1 MRKRFAFVA
10 AMTVETVCRD
20 ATHDPSFPAGG
31 DPVTTGSSFAIDVV
45 QQHLSTRATRRMGP
59 CVRRDDADV
68 IAATATHHS
77 PLTIRRPRAGG
88 DPVTTGSR
96 LCADVINQH
105 ERHGVWVPASAGTT
119 PMVLLR
125 RPLRYFSTAHAGAWS
140 LAPSSDLMLRS
151 TPALAR
157 RGAIAGLRRR

>member
-45 QQHLSTRATRRMGP
+45 QQHLSTRAARRMGP
-59 CVRRDDADV
+59 CVRRDDTDV
-68 IAATATHHS
+68 IPTRHSPS

-88 DPVTTGSR
+88 DPVTTGSIF
-96 LCADVINQH
+96 AIDVVQQH
-105 ERHGVWVPASAGTT
+105 LSTRATRRMGPCVRRDDTAGPLVAPAI
-119 PMVLLR
+119 
-125 RPLRYFSTAHAGAWS
+125 W
-140 LAPSSDLMLRS
+140 
-151 TPALAR
+151 ALPE
-157 RGAIAGLRRR
+157 IQH

>member
-88 DPVTTGSR
+88 DPVTTGR
-96 LCADVINQH
+96 VCAPTSSTSISQH
-105 ERHGVWVPASAGTT
+105 GRHG
-119 PMVLLR
+119 
-125 RPLRYFSTAHAGAWS
+125 
-140 LAPSSDLMLRS
+140 
-151 TPALAR
+151 
-157 RGAIAGLRRR
+157 

>member
-10 AMTVETVCRD
+10 AMTVETVCGD

-68 IAATATHHS
+68 IAATATHRS

-88 DPVTTGSR
+88 DPVTTGSS

-105 ERHGVWVPASAGTT
+105 
-119 PMVLLR
+119 L
-125 RPLRYFSTAHAGAWS
+125 STRA
-140 LAPSSDLMLRS
+140 
-151 TPALAR
+151 AR
-157 RGAIAGLRRR
+157 RMGPCVRRNDTDVVAARCVISARPTPVHGRWRL